1 MTSTSTTR
9 TMTRRLAGLA
19 ATAGAVALTTTALAA
34 PAQAA
39 SLCATDCISSISVAS
54 TTSSISATVR
64 TTGYTHVTV
73 EIWNAAGTARLS
85 TPNVAAGTLYW
96 GNVFSFKQ
104 SSYLSQNTY
113 YQVRATATDMLGKK
127 WTETRS
133 IRVKQ
138 RNAVFTIS
146 RIDLQDDSDYAG
158 AGEFRAGWKAAGATK
173 SLWSGLS
180 SKSSGGYWTFG
191 SGTAATTISVT
202 KVAATPKV
210 FLELSDDDRDAG
222 DPCGTGGWVPT
233 FGGGSNTCADWATA
247 GITLNLPEY
256 STTQSF
262 TLQTAK
268 NAVVKFKVTGK
279 VVVTVS

>member
-1 MTSTSTTR
+1 MSTT
-9 TMTRRLAGLA
+9 TRRLAATAAAVA
-19 ATAGAVALTTTALAA
+19 ATAVVAGGLAA

-39 SLCATDCISSISVAS
+39 SLCATDCISGIGLSS
-54 TTSSISATVR
+54 TTSSITATVR
-64 TTGYTHVTV
+64 TTGYTHVTL
-73 EIWNAAGTARLS
+73 EIWNAAGTTRVAAPS
-85 TPNVAAGTLYW
+85 PAAGTLYW
-96 GNVFSFKQ
+96 GDLFSFRHA
-104 SSYLSQNTY
+104 SYLSQNTY

-133 IRVKQ
+133 VRVKQ
-138 RNAVFTIS
+138 RNAVFSIS

-158 AGEFRAGWKAAGATK
+158 AGEFKAGWKAFTGVK
-173 SLWSGLS
+173 NLWSGYS
-180 SKSSGGYWTFG
+180 SKSSGGYWTFASG
-191 SGTAATTISVT
+191 SSVATISQT
-202 KVAATPKV
+202 KVSATPKV

-233 FGGGSNTCADWATA
+233 FGSGSNTCADWATA
-247 GITLNLPEY
+247 GITLSLPEY
-256 STTQSF
+256 STTRSF

>member
-1 MTSTSTTR
+1 MSTTR
-9 TMTRRLAGLA
+9 TSTRRLAA
-19 ATAGAVALTTTALAA
+19 ISATAGAAALAATALAA

-64 TTGYTHVTV
+64 TTGYTHVTL
-73 EIWNAAGTARLS
+73 EIWNAAGTARLA
-85 TPNVAAGTLYW
+85 TPSPAAGTLYW
-96 GNVFSFKQ
+96 GNVFSFKHG
-104 SSYLSQNTY
+104 SYLSQNTY

-133 IRVKQ
+133 VRVKQ
-138 RNAVFTIS
+138 RNAVFTIT

-158 AGEFRAGWKAAGATK
+158 AGEFRAGWKAAGAAKT
-173 SLWSGLS
+173 LWSGLS
-180 SKSSGGYWTFG
+180 SKSSGGYWTFA
-191 SGTAATTISVT
+191 STNTAATISVS
-202 KVAATPKV
+202 KVSATPKV

-233 FGGGSNTCADWATA
+233 FGAGSNTCADWATA